1 MTRRELD
8 IAEVAEWPL
17 GFQLLFILLLV
28 IALQLLGYWGY
39 VTPKYNLESQVE
51 DQLHTIKQSRNSNQ
65 DKIVKLVEVEA
76 QYQQAIEREKKL
88 SDPLMPPQDVT
99 ALLAKVAELVG
110 RHSLSLTRIEL
121 QSANEYRFLT
131 RLPITIELNGLYFD
145 ISEFVTALAQLPQVI
160 IIEQIHWQRSGEA
173 SSVLRLRMQAHLYQ
187 LAVEKRDES

>member
-17 GFQLLFILLLV
+17 GCQLLFILLLV
-28 IALQLLGYWGY
+28 SALQLLGYWGY

-51 DQLHTIKQSRNSNQ
+51 DQLYTIKQSRNSNQ

-76 QYQQAIEREKKL
+76 QYQQAIEQEKKL
-88 SDPLMPPQDVT
+88 SDPLLPPQDVT

-110 RHSLSLTRIEL
+110 GHSLSLTRIEL
-121 QSANEYRFLT
+121 QPANEYRFLT
-131 RLPITIELNGLYFD
+131 RIPITIELSGLYFD

-160 IIEQIHWQRSGEA
+160 IIDQIHWQRSGEA

>member
-17 GFQLLFILLLV
+17 GCQLLFILLLV
-28 IALQLLGYWGY
+28 SALQLLGYWGY

-51 DQLHTIKQSRNSNQ
+51 DQLHDIKQSRNSNQ

-76 QYQQAIEREKKL
+76 QYQQALEREKKL
-88 SDPLMPPQDVT
+88 SDPLLPPQDVT

-110 RHSLSLTRIEL
+110 GHSLSLTRIEL
-121 QSANEYRFLT
+121 QPANEYRFLT
-131 RLPITIELNGLYFD
+131 RLPITIELSGLYFD

-160 IIEQIHWQRSGEA
+160 IIDQIHWQRSGEA
-173 SSVLRLRMQAHLYQ
+173 SRVLRLRMQAHLYQ

>member
-8 IAEVAEWPL
+8 IAEVVEWPL

-51 DQLHTIKQSRNSNQ
+51 DQLRTIKQSRNSNQ

-110 RHSLSLTRIEL
+110 GHSLSLTRIEL
-121 QSANEYRFLT
+121 QPANEYRFLT
-131 RLPITIELNGLYFD
+131 RLPITIELSGLYFD

>member
-1 MTRRELD
+1 MTTRELD

-65 DKIVKLVEVEA
+65 DKIAKLVEVEA

-88 SDPLMPPQDVT
+88 SDPLLPPQDVT

-110 RHSLSLTRIEL
+110 GHSLSLTRIEL
-121 QSANEYRFLT
+121 QPANEYRFLT
-131 RLPITIELNGLYFD
+131 RLPITIELSGLYFD

-160 IIEQIHWQRSGEA
+160 IIDQIHWQRSGEA